1 MKLIENLE
9 EKANIECLED
19 IIRSIDDPK
28 PYAMKVAK
36 ELRKQSIGN
45 KVVMDDAAAC
55 LEDDC
60 REFKNIVK
68 ELRNIVRRMKKDRK
82 RHLTAL
88 TFEVCCDGPLI
99 ETQERRTPAAD
110 PLIAPIWEVRI
121 VCRNCGKTTRW
132 CRSYSQALKVWNG
145 KEQEV
150 EYEEEV

>member
-9 EKANIECLED
+9 EKTNIECLED
-19 IIRSIDDPK
+19 IIRRIDDPK

-45 KVVMDDAAAC
+45 KVVLDDAAAC

-60 REFKNIVK
+60 KEFKNIVK
-68 ELRNIVRRMKKDRK
+68 KLRNIVRRMKKDCK
-82 RHLTAL
+82 RHFAAP
-88 TFEVCCDGPLI
+88 TFEVCCDSPHI
-99 ETQERRTPAAD
+99 ETQEQITPATN

-121 VCRNCGKTTRW
+121 VCRNCGKATRW
-132 CRSYSQALKVWNG
+132 CSSYSQALKVWNG

-150 EYEEEV
+150 EDEEEV